1 MEPEEVNNRKD
12 AMIYFLLMLNER
24 GKQIDLGEFFFSSG
38 YAHGI
43 ESFEGLMDEMQKK
56 GWINIRK
63 TPSGT
68 VPGMPWLQTNRMS
81 YEISLDGIEYLSS
94 LGLIEDKFKINKIK
108 SKKIKQTN
116 ISGGQVIINEQPNK
130 GNQSLLDNALE
141 SPTTQKISKQTDKKP
156 KRSLIEILS
165 WITAIIASIIAIY
178 EFLIK

>member
-1 MEPEEVNNRKD
+1 MKPEEVNNRKD

-43 ESFEGLMDEMQKK
+43 ESFEGLMNEMQNKC
-56 GWINIRK
+56 WINIRK

-81 YEISLDGIEYLSS
+81 YEISLDGIEHLSS
-94 LGLIEDKFKINKIK
+94 LGLIEDKFKVKEIK

-130 GNQSLLDNALE
+130 GNQSLLDNALA
-141 SPTTQKISKQTDKKP
+141 SPTMQIKRKKIDSKP
-156 KRSLIEILS
+156 KRSSVELIA
-165 WITAIIASIIAIY
+165 WITGIIAAMIAIY
-178 EFLIK
+178 EFVIK